1 MFVKNVLH
9 VIYIFLFSITA
20 SFYVKASV
28 RFLWWWKWLDWMKI
42 DGFSPLVT
50 DVTQFY
56 VGNFP
61 IAHYYMFFF
70 HDWENCCVQYFT
82 LHLYNF
88 KYRTLTDVPF
98 CDTQILTQQKHR
110 KLCHQRTTLLTRT
123 STTKQLMQRGW
134 LSLDTQ
140 NLIRTLKKQ
149 CRRSELSNK
158 LDIPAV

>member
-1 MFVKNVLH
+1 M
-9 VIYIFLFSITA
+9 
-20 SFYVKASV
+20 
-28 RFLWWWKWLDWMKI
+28 
-42 DGFSPLVT
+42 
-50 DVTQFY
+50 
-56 VGNFP
+56 
-61 IAHYYMFFF
+61 
-70 HDWENCCVQYFT
+70 QYFT

-123 STTKQLMQRGW
+123 SITKQLMQIGW

-158 LDIPAV
+158 LDISAA